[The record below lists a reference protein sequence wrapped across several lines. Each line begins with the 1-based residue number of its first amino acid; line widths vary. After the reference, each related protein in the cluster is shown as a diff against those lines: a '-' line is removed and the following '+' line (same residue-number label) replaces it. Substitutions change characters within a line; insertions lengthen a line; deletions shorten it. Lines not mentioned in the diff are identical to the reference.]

1 MEFYITSGQDAD
13 IHWSEPMLD
22 GIDPDIFLAD
32 KAYDADR
39 LFDCLTE
46 RGITPVIPPKSNRAA
61 SRETGFTHYR
71 E

>member
-1 MEFYITSGQDAD
+1 
-13 IHWSEPMLD
+13 MLD
-22 GIDPDIFLAD
+22 DIDPDIFWAD

-39 LFDCLTE
+39 LFDRLTE

-61 SRETGFTHYR
+61 SRETGFIHYR